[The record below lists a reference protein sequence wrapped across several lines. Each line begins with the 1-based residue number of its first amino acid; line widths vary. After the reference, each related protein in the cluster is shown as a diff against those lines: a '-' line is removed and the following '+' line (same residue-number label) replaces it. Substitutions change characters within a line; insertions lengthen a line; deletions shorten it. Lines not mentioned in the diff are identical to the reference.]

1 MSTVTNSV
9 TNRIVVNFNPWV
21 IGQKISHDIQVVPA
35 AGLEPARP
43 KPGDFK
49 SPTYPNEVNGLTS

>member
-1 MSTVTNSV
+1 VKVLTGVTNSRGMRQGV
-9 TNRIVVNFNPWV
+9 SEPRRD
-21 IGQKISHDIQVVPA
+21 ISNDIKVVPA

-43 KPGDFK
+43 KPRDFK